1 MASLRAAT
9 RAPAGGSPMVGE
21 PAATM
26 ADKDD
31 ILDAI
36 AALAATV
43 RNNHVDVMGK
53 IDVIANGTGRIESE
67 VAVVKA
73 DVRERIDLAA
83 HRMETNARV
92 TALEARP

>member
-1 MASLRAAT
+1 MEELTYAT
-9 RAPAGGSPMVGE
+9 CH
-21 PAATM
+21 T
-26 ADKDD
+26 
-31 ILDAI
+31 
-36 AALAATV
+36 
-43 RNNHVDVMGK
+43 
-53 IDVIANGTGRIESE
+53 IANGTGRIESE